1 MRIAS
6 GVTDQIIS
14 FVAVDATDFATR
26 ETGLSSF
33 TVYRSRNGGTATAM
47 TTPTV
52 AELDATNMPGVY
64 TLLLD
69 EDMTIGGGN
78 DTEEMV
84 FHITQASMAPVTRTI
99 ELFAPTDVAAAL
111 ATYDAPTKAEM
122 DSGFAGLNNLSAA
135 DVNAE
140 VDTAISDAAL
150 ATAANLATVGSNVD
164 AILVDTNELQTN
176 QGDWATATG
185 FATAAAI
192 TALNDLS
199 AADVNSEV
207 DTAIADAGL
216 ATSAALATVD
226 ANVDAILVDTGTTIP
241 AQITGLNDLSA
252 ADVNAEVDTALS
264 DYDAPTNTEMVAAFT
279 EIKGA
284 TFSGTT
290 DSLEAIRDRGD
301 AEWTTGAGGSSPTA
315 ADIRAEIDSNSTQL
329 AAIVA
334 DTNELQTNQGD
345 WATATGFATAADLVT
360 VDANV
365 DAILVDTGTTIPAQI
380 TALNDLDATGVRAAV
395 GLASANLD
403 TQIGAIDTN
412 VDAVLV
418 DTNELQ
424 ANQGDWATATGFA
437 TSGALATVD
446 SNVDA
451 ILVDTGTTLPATLSG
466 LSTFDATTD
475 TVDVGAI
482 DGSTTAAARLS
493 DSAET
498 MVLGAAITGTL
509 STTQMS
515 TDLTEATDDHY
526 NGRVIIWTSGVLQDQ
541 ATNITDYNGTTKALT
556 YTATTEAPSNGDTF
570 IIV

>member
-1 MRIAS
+1 
-6 GVTDQIIS
+6 
-14 FVAVDATDFATR
+14 
-26 ETGLSSF
+26 
-33 TVYRSRNGGTATAM
+33 M

-52 AELDATNMPGVY
+52 AELDATNMAGVY

-69 EDMTIGGGN
+69 EDMTIGSGN

-84 FHITQASMAPVTRTI
+84 FHITATGMAPVTRTI